1 MKSCLLDNDIEKYST
16 RNKGKSVA
24 AKKFIET
31 LKSKIYE
38 HMKLV
43 SKNVYFDRL
52 DETVEK

>member
-24 AKKFIET
+24 VKKFIET